1 MSALA
6 AAILASTLTGRT
18 VAIPPLRQRSYS
30 ESDCSYSENR
40 STVDP
45 YATTAELTG
54 NRWNESMDGRPRLP
68 SPTHT
73 DEDYEEEEENAENE
87 VHSDSDEGHVYHSIE
102 MEDKSPIQDAVYAVP
117 LKKKAPPTSER
128 SSTTDCSAVGVLSAG
143 FLSEPQPTE
152 ENITVQERAVQK
164 VTMPKMEQAH
174 RTTPSPDL
182 TDDLSVET
190 PRTGPNSP
198 KKQTLLK
205 KNLMKDN
212 RSELVEEAYREA
224 LELHKERLREVK
236 AQTQALAAEKQALAR
251 QCQEQGEGLQA
262 AQLALEQLKQQNRKL
277 RAAREKSPR
286 QEVAELLSLR
296 QQAQE
301 LVDENDGLK
310 VTVHRLN
317 VELSRYQAKFRPL
330 SKAECPKINALPM
343 KGPPPPWLLDMKYLS
358 PLLLAYED
366 RLSEKDELLRVCEEE
381 LKTFSTRVGEVVREN
396 EELHQQL
403 ERSGPVG
410 RREWHQ
416 LQDQAK
422 LVLEENQVLMEQLDI
437 QQAKA
442 KETHNL
448 HINEVSRLTKELM
461 LLESEKQRLQEELS
475 KSDKQLQALQAQHRE
490 ARSNLD
496 TAVSWEE
503 HSIAINK
510 LKKQLQQEEEKKKAE
525 IEELMGPIASLQAEK
540 KTLLLENKSL
550 SAEKK
555 TLEAEL
561 EISQKSNRKAQKKIR
576 LLKQQVEEAMD
587 RELAANQYLASIIS
601 LAERTTQERDQ
612 LMHMAST
619 LEQDKNGVL
628 NRIIEGTVRLGKM
641 QEKVRVYK
649 KKAAARLGV
658 MGHRLQEQEDDFAG
672 KADSYQRE
680 IRHLQRLL
688 RDRQEVLDQALQQ
701 KRDVESELELVWES
715 ACRENRRMKEALL
728 GCWSRRTPASTGP
741 GLQAL
746 GFRSPRGPRTAP
758 EPQPGNT
765 SSPPLTA
772 TQGGGKSGL
781 QQSPMFESDSDPQ
794 QGPSS
799 DESEQNGLDFYS

>member
-1 MSALA
+1 MLTSELQKPRIVNFANMSKFSFRRSDKMAFKHIAHGLIPAATIGPRPAVPRTPPPRSPYPSPERPRSALA

-102 MEDKSPIQDAVYAVP
+102 MEDKGPIQDAVYAVP

-164 VTMPKMEQAH
+164 KWVTMPKMEQAH
-174 RTTPSPDL
+174 RTTPSPEFL
-182 TDDLSVET
+182 DDFKT

-251 QCQEQGEGLQA
+251 QCQEQVSLFKYHNQYISHRH
-262 AQLALEQLKQQNRKL
+262 LHSHSSKSYLK
-277 RAAREKSPR
+277 
-286 QEVAELLSLR
+286 VAELLSLR

-410 RREWHQ
+410 RHEWHQ

-641 QEKVRVYK
+641 QEKVR
-649 KKAAARLGV
+649 
-658 MGHRLQEQEDDFAG
+658 
-672 KADSYQRE
+672 
-680 IRHLQRLL
+680 
-688 RDRQEVLDQALQQ
+688 
-701 KRDVESELELVWES
+701 
-715 ACRENRRMKEALL
+715 
-728 GCWSRRTPASTGP
+728 
-741 GLQAL
+741 
-746 GFRSPRGPRTAP
+746 
-758 EPQPGNT
+758 
-765 SSPPLTA
+765 
-772 TQGGGKSGL
+772 
-781 QQSPMFESDSDPQ
+781 
-794 QGPSS
+794 
-799 DESEQNGLDFYS
+799 